1 MISLIFFFLLA
12 CFLSAFFSVAEMAFV
27 SMNRL
32 RFRELA
38 DSGNRPAQTMLK
50 LHEHSHQLLTTLL
63 IANNVANITAVSIFT
78 YIFQHYLG
86 IENEWL
92 ITAILAPVLLILA
105 ETLPKDYGRLRS
117 QSFLLRYA
125 GALRQIARLFYLP
138 TLFILKGV
146 DWLLKPIDPI
156 LRKNFFV
163 SEEEFRSLIQESTQS
178 GVVSVHEKKLID
190 TILDFERI
198 HIESVMIQLSKVP
211 KVPITASV
219 GDVKDLARRTQAKMV
234 LVYEEIPSI
243 IVGMIYVFDLLFEEK
258 DKQGLKD
265 FLRSPIF
272 LPRNTSIEKAFL
284 TLQEK
289 RQSFA
294 AVTDE
299 RREVVGVV
307 SIENL
312 LVV

>member
-1 MISLIFFFLLA
+1 MTGLILFFLLA

-38 DSGNRPAQTMLK
+38 DSGNRAAQAMLK
-50 LHEHSHQLLTTLL
+50 LQEHSNQLLTTLL
-63 IANNVANITAVSIFT
+63 IANNVANIAAVSIFT
-78 YIFQHYLG
+78 YFFQRYLG

-92 ITAILAPVLLILA
+92 ITAILAPLLLIFA
-105 ETLPKDYGRLRS
+105 ETLPKDFGRLKS
-117 QSFLLRYA
+117 QNFLLRYA
-125 GALRQIARLFYLP
+125 GILRQMARLFYLP

-163 SEEEFRSLIQESTQS
+163 SEEEFRSLIHESTQS
-178 GVVSVHEKKLID
+178 GVVNVHEKKLID
-190 TILDFERI
+190 TILDFERV
-198 HIESVMIQLSKVP
+198 HVESVMTPLSRVP
-211 KVPITASV
+211 TVALTASV
-219 GDVKDLARRTQAKMV
+219 GDVKELARRTQTKMV

-243 IVGMIYVFDLLFEEK
+243 IMGMIYVFDLLFEER
-258 DKQGLKD
+258 DKQGLGI

-299 RREVVGVV
+299 SREVVGVV
-307 SIENL
+307 AIEKL